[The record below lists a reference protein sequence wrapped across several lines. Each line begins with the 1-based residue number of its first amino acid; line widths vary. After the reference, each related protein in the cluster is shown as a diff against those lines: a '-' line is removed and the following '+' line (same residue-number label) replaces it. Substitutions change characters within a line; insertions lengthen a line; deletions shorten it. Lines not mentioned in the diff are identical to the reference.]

1 MWLVDGPGGRANAA
15 SQYAT
20 CAICGLTGSFIQ
32 QIVPNVFAYLRLKKH
47 VSNSNSCESLIY
59 MNKERG
65 LAKKVVWYDHSHD
78 TRNLLYGFPHCAI
91 RAAELLG
98 TVWIRTMEAGSVS
111 GTDSLEHSRKKN
123 KTRTLSTVL
132 STSLSSSTSSDISCS
147 TSLSSQT
154 RPALEWPRLWTT
166 HSGGA

>member
-1 MWLVDGPGGRANAA
+1 MERKINSTQHLQSYIIITVTQCGNPSVLLNSFWNCDLIGQFSSRDQMRGRANAA

-78 TRNLLYGFPHCAI
+78 TRNLLYGFPHCATYG
-91 RAAELLG
+91 R
-98 TVWIRTMEAGSVS
+98 
-111 GTDSLEHSRKKN
+111 
-123 KTRTLSTVL
+123 STAL
-132 STSLSSSTSSDISCS
+132 A
-147 TSLSSQT
+147 SQIFLA
-154 RPALEWPRLWTT
+154 R
-166 HSGGA
+166 

>member
-15 SQYAT
+15 SQHAT
-20 CAICGLTGSFIQ
+20 CAMCGLNGSFIQ

-78 TRNLLYGFPHCAI
+78 TRNLLYGFPHCVVVI
-91 RAAELLG
+91 FVLDVKISRLS
-98 TVWIRTMEAGSVS
+98 WQ
-111 GTDSLEHSRKKN
+111 TDTALHC
-123 KTRTLSTVL
+123 TL
-132 STSLSSSTSSDISCS
+132 LSSAHWPLFRLTPKLVSSP
-147 TSLSSQT
+147 L
-154 RPALEWPRLWTT
+154 WRLQLGLLNLK
-166 HSGGA
+166 HLLLQ